1 MRHPSLPHCG
11 IRAFPELRRLAIVA
25 AGRYGEGLS
34 AIHLSPMFEGLRF
47 NHWKTSLDDSGI
59 VTLTLDRANSS
70 VNAISREV
78 LDELG
83 QIVERLAI
91 EKPAGVIIYSAKA
104 NGFAVGAD
112 IKEFVEYAKQGSV
125 QENIENGQRVY
136 ESLARLPC
144 PTVAAV
150 HGACMGGG
158 TELILACRQRIAV
171 DDDKTRIGLPE
182 VMLGIHPG
190 WGGSAR
196 LPRLIGAPEA
206 LPVMLTGKALSA
218 RRAKSLGVVDR
229 LARPDELLP
238 EARALLRHPHA
249 RPLAQRATAWA
260 TNTWLARQ
268 ILAPM
273 VIKQTAAK
281 VRKEHYPAPFALI
294 DVWKRG
300 GSSIQQ
306 RLKLEARSV
315 SKLAE
320 TSTAQN
326 LIRIFFLQERLKGQG
341 SGVDP
346 EIRHVHVVGA
356 GVMGGDIAAWAAYKG
371 FDVTLQ
377 DREMKFIQPALDRA
391 RALYEKKLKTPEKVE
406 ATQRRL
412 RADVEGT
419 GIAQADLAI
428 EAIFENAQAKEAL
441 YATIEPQFRNNE
453 ILASNTSSIPL
464 DELRKGLKAPQ
475 RFLGLHFFNP
485 VAQMPLVEVVRHDQ
499 LDPAIEKRA
508 MAFCKAIG
516 KLPVAVKGTPGFLVN
531 RILMPYLLEA
541 MRLYNEGVPGPVL
554 DKLAKNFGMP
564 MGPIE
569 LADTVGLDVC
579 ASVGKE
585 LAPFLG
591 LELPPGLEDKLE
603 AGKRGKKDG
612 QGLYTWH
619 DGKPQKPEVDP
630 DYTPPPDL
638 QDRMILS
645 MVNEAVACLGDGV
658 VDDAD
663 LLDAGVIF
671 GTGFAPFRGGP
682 IQYVRSEGA
691 ENVRQKLEALGKR
704 YGERFMP
711 KNGWD
716 HPALKQDGF
725 AFPSA
730 A

>member
-1 MRHPSLPHCG
+1 
-11 IRAFPELRRLAIVA
+11 
-25 AGRYGEGLS
+25 
-34 AIHLSPMFEGLRF
+34 MFDGLRF
-47 NHWKTSLDDSGI
+47 NHWKTNLDDSGI
-59 VTLTLDRANSS
+59 VTLSLDRAGSN
-70 VNAISREV
+70 VNAISRDV

-91 EKPAGVIIYSAKA
+91 EKPAGVLIHSAKPF
-104 NGFAVGAD
+104 GFAVGAD
-112 IKEFVEYAKQGSV
+112 IKEFVSYAQQGTV
-125 QENIENGQRVY
+125 LENIENGQRVY

-144 PTVAAV
+144 PTVAAI

-158 TELILACRQRIAV
+158 TELILACRQRIAA
-171 DDDKTRIGLPE
+171 DDEKTRIGLPE

-190 WGGSAR
+190 WGGTAR
-196 LPRLIGAPEA
+196 LPRLIGATDA

-218 RRAKSLGVVDR
+218 KRALALGVVDR
-229 LARPDELLP
+229 IAPPAELLA
-238 EARALLRHPHA
+238 EARALLRRPHA
-249 RPLAQRATAWA
+249 RPFALRAKAWA
-260 TNTWLARQ
+260 TNTWAARQ

-315 SKLAE
+315 AKLAE

-326 LIRIFFLQERLKGQG
+326 LIRIFFLQERLKAQG
-341 SGVDP
+341 SGV
-346 EIRHVHVVGA
+346 EHGIKHVHVVGA
-356 GVMGGDIAAWAAYKG
+356 GVMGGDIAAWTAFKG

-391 RALYEKKLKTPEKVE
+391 RQLYEKKLKSADKIE
-406 ATQRRL
+406 ATMRRL
-412 RADVEGT
+412 RADVEGKGVAT
-419 GIAQADLAI
+419 ADLAI
-428 EAIFENAQAKEAL
+428 EAIYENAEAKRAL
-441 YATIEPQFRNNE
+441 YAIIEPQFQSDE
-453 ILASNTSSIPL
+453 LLASNTSSIPL
-464 DELRKGLKAPQ
+464 DQLRVGLKAPQ

-499 LDPAIEKRA
+499 LDASAEKRA
-508 MAFCKAIG
+508 LAFCKALG
-516 KLPVAVKGTPGFLVN
+516 KLPVAVKGSPGFLVN

-554 DKLAKNFGMP
+554 DKEAKKFGMP

-591 LELPPGLEDKLE
+591 LELPPGLEEKLE

-612 QGLYTWH
+612 QGLYVWQ

-630 DYTPPPDL
+630 DYVVPPDL
-638 QDRMILS
+638 QDRMILP
-645 MVNEAVACLGDGV
+645 MVNEAVACLAEGV
-658 VDDAD
+658 VDDAE

-682 IQYVRSEGA
+682 IQYLRSEG
-691 ENVRQKLEALGKR
+691 VSVVKSKLDRLAQR
-704 YGERFMP
+704 YGERFSP

-716 HPALKQDGF
+716 SPTLTQNGF
-725 AFPSA
+725 DLSTMTTQTEDAGA
-730 A
+730 